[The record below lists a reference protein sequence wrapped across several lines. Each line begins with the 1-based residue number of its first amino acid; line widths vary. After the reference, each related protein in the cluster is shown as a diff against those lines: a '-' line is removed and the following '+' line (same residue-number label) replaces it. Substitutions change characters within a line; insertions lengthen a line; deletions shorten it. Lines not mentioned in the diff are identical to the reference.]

1 MKGRDVLIG
10 VAIGAFLVLFLTNYH
25 PAKSPPPHPKPSAS
39 AQSLPRSA
47 AASSRLKDT
56 KSHHPAPQH
65 SASHHGADPRP
76 SADAASAKPATGK
89 SATGKAATGKPTT
102 DALPSAHRIT
112 ATRASAPAKSSG
124 VSNGLII
131 IASLIAIAAALS
143 TVTLTVRGLRANK

>member
-25 PAKSPPPHPKPSAS
+25 PAKSPPAHPKPSAS

-47 AASSRLKDT
+47 AASSRLRDT

-65 SASHHGADPRP
+65 SAPPRSAPQHRADPRP
-76 SADAASAKPATGK
+76 SADAASAKPAGK
-89 SATGKAATGKPTT
+89 SATGKPTT
-102 DALPSAHRIT
+102 QALPSAHRIT
-112 ATRASAPAKSSG
+112 ATQASAPAKSSG

-143 TVTLTVRGLRANK
+143 TVTLTVRGLRAAK